1 METIKICPNC
11 RKALPLEVPMG
22 LCPECLLKAG
32 LPNETEAQEVAKA
45 VGARFVPPPVDEI
58 AGLFPQLEILRLIG
72 QGGMGAVFKARQPT
86 LDRFVALKVL
96 PPALSSDPDFAE
108 RFNREARAL
117 ARLNH
122 PNIVA
127 VHDFGKAGPLHY
139 LLMEF
144 VDGTNLREV
153 ERAGQLTPEQALAIV
168 PQICEALQFAH
179 NEGIVHR
186 DIKPENLL
194 LDKRGRLK
202 ITDFGIAKLIG
213 ASAGKNALTGAND
226 VVGTPHYM
234 APEQIEKPQTV
245 DHRADIYS
253 LGVVFYEM
261 LTGELPL
268 GKFQPPS
275 QRVHVDVRLDEVVL
289 HALEKQPE
297 RRYQQASQ
305 VKTAVEAIAGT
316 PPPAAASGESLP
328 ELLARDYQLN
338 IGHCLRRGWDLVR
351 NNFWPL
357 VGMTAFVMV
366 VLAGAPS
373 TGFIFSTVQPR
384 GTASI
389 NGTVSIVGILLSGP
403 FLGGLYLYFLK
414 KIRGEASGVEA
425 AFIGFRQPL
434 PHLVLASFVMTSLI
448 ALGFLCLILP
458 GIGLLVSWKFTLP
471 LIVDKG
477 LDFWKA
483 MQVSRKVISKHWWKF
498 FGLVIVLALF
508 NLAGILALIVG
519 IFITVP
525 ISIAAL
531 MYAYEDVIG
540 TAKIPAGASPAVP
553 SIANVSPPV
562 VPATGEQSAARVPG
576 VPVQSAFAHSQV
588 KGPAIGL
595 IATGVLDWVLMVS
608 ACIFAAFKSPENFLI
623 WLPILAIALSSWI
636 IYAGLKLMQFERRGA
651 VMVGSVLAML
661 VSPGNLIGLP
671 LGIWALVV
679 LNRRDVRKAFEAN
692 YCGIRQ

>member
-1 METIKICPNC
+1 
-11 RKALPLEVPMG
+11 MG

-316 PPPAAASGESLP
+316 PLPAAASGESLP